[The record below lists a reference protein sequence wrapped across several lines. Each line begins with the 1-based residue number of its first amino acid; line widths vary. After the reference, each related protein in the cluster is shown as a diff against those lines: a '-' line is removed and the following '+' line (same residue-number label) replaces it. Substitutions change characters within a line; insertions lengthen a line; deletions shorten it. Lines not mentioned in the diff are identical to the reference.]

1 MGMSGE
7 MHVSPMRYKLMA
19 KIIRMAQVIVLTVL
33 GIMMF
38 RATKLLIMLITKEPA
53 G

>member
-1 MGMSGE
+1 
-7 MHVSPMRYKLMA
+7 MHVSPMHYKFMV
-19 KIIRMAQVIVLTVL
+19 KIIRMAQFVVLLFL